1 MSLEKI
7 LSKVEIA
14 KEEAGRLK
22 DEINVIAV
30 SKVQPLARI
39 KKVLEQGHR
48 VFGENRV
55 QELTDKYISL
65 PKDIKWNMIG
75 NLQSNKVK
83 YIASFVDLIHSL
95 DSLKLAKEI
104 NKQGEKNNRVID
116 CLVQIKIS
124 KEETKHGVSFDNFD
138 EFYKN
143 VKSLKFI
150 NIAGLMGMAS
160 FTDDKNLI
168 KDEFK
173 SISSLYKK
181 LKLVD
186 KNFKYLS
193 IGMSNDYNLAINEGG
208 NMIRI
213 GSRIFGER

>member
-1 MSLEKI
+1 MIKKRLESFYQELGKDISL
-7 LSKVEIA
+7 V
-14 KEEAGRLK
+14 
-22 DEINVIAV
+22 AV
-30 SKVQPLARI
+30 SKTKTIEDIMSAYNSGQRL
-39 KKVLEQGHR
+39 
-48 VFGENRV
+48 FGENRV
-55 QELTDKYISL
+55 QELTNKYSNL

-83 YIASFVDLIHSL
+83 YIASFVELIHSL
-95 DSLKLAKEI
+95 DSLKLAREI
-104 NKQGEKNNRVID
+104 NKQAEKNNRVID

-124 KEETKHGVSFDNFD
+124 KEETKHGVSFENFD

-150 NIAGLMGMAS
+150 NITGLMGMAS

-173 SISSLYKK
+173 SISLLYKK

-186 KNFKYLS
+186 KNIKYLS

-213 GSRIFGER
+213 GSKIFGER

>member
-1 MSLEKI
+1 MSAYN
-7 LSKVEIA
+7 S
-14 KEEAGRLK
+14 GQRL
-22 DEINVIAV
+22 
-30 SKVQPLARI
+30 
-39 KKVLEQGHR
+39 
-48 VFGENRV
+48 FGENRV
-55 QELTDKYISL
+55 QELTNKYSNL

-95 DSLKLAKEI
+95 DSLKLAREI
-104 NKQGEKNNRVID
+104 NKQAEKNNRVID

>member
-1 MSLEKI
+1 MIKKRLESFYQELGEDISL
-7 LSKVEIA
+7 V
-14 KEEAGRLK
+14 
-22 DEINVIAV
+22 AV
-30 SKVQPLARI
+30 SKTKTIEDIMSAYNSGQRL
-39 KKVLEQGHR
+39 
-48 VFGENRV
+48 FGENRV
-55 QELTDKYISL
+55 QELTNKYSNL

-104 NKQGEKNNRVID
+104 NKQAEKNNRVID

-124 KEETKHGVSFDNFD
+124 KEETKHGVSFENFD

-213 GSRIFGER
+213 GSKIFGER

>member
-1 MSLEKI
+1 
-7 LSKVEIA
+7 
-14 KEEAGRLK
+14 
-22 DEINVIAV
+22 
-30 SKVQPLARI
+30 
-39 KKVLEQGHR
+39 
-48 VFGENRV
+48 
-55 QELTDKYISL
+55 
-65 PKDIKWNMIG
+65 
-75 NLQSNKVK
+75 
-83 YIASFVDLIHSL
+83 
-95 DSLKLAKEI
+95 
-104 NKQGEKNNRVID
+104 
-116 CLVQIKIS
+116 
-124 KEETKHGVSFDNFD
+124 
-138 EFYKN
+138 
-143 VKSLKFI
+143 
-150 NIAGLMGMAS
+150 MAS

>member
-1 MSLEKI
+1 MIKKRLESFYQELGEDISL
-7 LSKVEIA
+7 V
-14 KEEAGRLK
+14 
-22 DEINVIAV
+22 AV
-30 SKVQPLARI
+30 SKTKTIEDIMIAYNSGQRL
-39 KKVLEQGHR
+39 
-48 VFGENRV
+48 FGENRV
-55 QELTDKYISL
+55 QELTDKYSNL

-124 KEETKHGVSFDNFD
+124 KEETKHGISFDNFD

>member
-1 MSLEKI
+1 MIKKRLESFYQELGKDISL
-7 LSKVEIA
+7 V
-14 KEEAGRLK
+14 
-22 DEINVIAV
+22 AV
-30 SKVQPLARI
+30 SKTKTIEDIMSAYNSGQRL
-39 KKVLEQGHR
+39 
-48 VFGENRV
+48 FGENRV
-55 QELTDKYISL
+55 QELTNKYSNL

-95 DSLKLAKEI
+95 DSLKLAREI
-104 NKQGEKNNRVID
+104 NKQAEKNNRVID

-150 NIAGLMGMAS
+150 NITGLMGMAS

-213 GSRIFGER
+213 GSKIFGER

>member
-1 MSLEKI
+1 MIKKRLESFYQELGEDISL
-7 LSKVEIA
+7 V
-14 KEEAGRLK
+14 
-22 DEINVIAV
+22 AV
-30 SKVQPLARI
+30 SKTKTIEDIMSAYNSGQRL
-39 KKVLEQGHR
+39 
-48 VFGENRV
+48 FGENRV
-55 QELTDKYISL
+55 QELTDKYSNL

-150 NIAGLMGMAS
+150 NISGLMGMAS

>member
-1 MSLEKI
+1 MIKKRLESFYQELGKDISL
-7 LSKVEIA
+7 V
-14 KEEAGRLK
+14 
-22 DEINVIAV
+22 AV
-30 SKVQPLARI
+30 SKTKTIEDIMSAYNSGQRL
-39 KKVLEQGHR
+39 
-48 VFGENRV
+48 FGENRV
-55 QELTDKYISL
+55 QELTNKYSNL

-104 NKQGEKNNRVID
+104 NKQAEKNNRVID

-124 KEETKHGVSFDNFD
+124 KEETKHGVSFENFD

-150 NIAGLMGMAS
+150 NITGLMGMAS

-186 KNFKYLS
+186 KNIKYLS

-213 GSRIFGER
+213 GSKIFGER

>member
-1 MSLEKI
+1 MIKKRLESFYQELGKDISL
-7 LSKVEIA
+7 V
-14 KEEAGRLK
+14 
-22 DEINVIAV
+22 AV
-30 SKVQPLARI
+30 SKTKTIEDIMSAYNSGQRL
-39 KKVLEQGHR
+39 
-48 VFGENRV
+48 FGENRV
-55 QELTDKYISL
+55 QELTNKYSNL

-83 YIASFVDLIHSL
+83 HIASFVDLIHSL

-104 NKQGEKNNRVID
+104 NKQAEKNNRVID

-193 IGMSNDYNLAINEGG
+193 IGMSNDYNLAVNEGG

>member
-1 MSLEKI
+1 MIKKRLESFYQELGEDISL
-7 LSKVEIA
+7 V
-14 KEEAGRLK
+14 
-22 DEINVIAV
+22 AV
-30 SKVQPLARI
+30 SKTKPIEDIMSAYNSGQRL
-39 KKVLEQGHR
+39 
-48 VFGENRV
+48 FGENRV
-55 QELTDKYISL
+55 QELTNKYSNL

-83 YIASFVDLIHSL
+83 YIAPFVDLIHSL
-95 DSLKLAKEI
+95 DSLKLAREI
-104 NKQGEKNNRVID
+104 NKQAEKNNRVID

-150 NIAGLMGMAS
+150 NISGLMGMAS

-173 SISSLYKK
+173 SISLLYKK

-186 KNFKYLS
+186 KNIKYLS